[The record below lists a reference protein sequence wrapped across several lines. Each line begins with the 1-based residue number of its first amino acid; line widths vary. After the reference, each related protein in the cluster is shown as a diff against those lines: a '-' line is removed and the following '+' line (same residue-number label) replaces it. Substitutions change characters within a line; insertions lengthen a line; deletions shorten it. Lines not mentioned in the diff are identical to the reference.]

1 MSYSL
6 TVESTNSLTSSWMKL
21 QHLRWDYI
29 FVLPCWLEAW
39 WREFGSGA
47 EQHLCAVRQKDTV
60 IGIAPL
66 LLKDRHASFIGSAD
80 VSDYLDFVVAPGREQ
95 HFFDV
100 LLDSLV
106 QKGISC
112 LDLKCLRPEST
123 TVAELVTIARNR
135 GYQVSCDP
143 EDVSVELDLPASW
156 EGYLEM
162 LTAQQRREVRRKLRR
177 LWEAGN
183 VDYCVVDDSEA
194 VAYLIDIF
202 LKMFR
207 DSKEVKAR
215 FMTPQME
222 SFFRFMAKSMAEA
235 GLLRFGVLQLNASP
249 MAAVMYFDYQD
260 KVYLYN
266 SGYDPQYS
274 SLSVGLLCKV
284 LCIKDSIQR
293 QRKRFDF
300 MKGAE
305 VYKYRLGGKEIPI
318 YSCQIVLR

>member
-6 TVESTNSLTSSWMKL
+6 TVESTDSLTSSWIKL

-47 EQHLCAVRQKDTV
+47 EQHLCAVRQKETV

-66 LLKDRHASFIGSAD
+66 LLKDRRASFIGSAD
-80 VSDYLDFVVAPGREQ
+80 VSDYLDFVVAPGRAQ

-100 LLDSLV
+100 LLDNLG

-112 LDLKCLRPEST
+112 LDLNCLRPEST

-135 GYQVSCDP
+135 GYEVSCDL

-156 EGYLEM
+156 EEYLEM

-194 VAYLIDIF
+194 VPYLIDIF

-207 DSKEVKAR
+207 DSKEGKAS
-215 FMTPQME
+215 FMTAQME
-222 SFFRFMAKSMAEA
+222 SFFRFTAKTMAEA
-235 GLLRFGVLQLNASP
+235 GLLRFGILQLNASP
-249 MAAVMYFDYQD
+249 VAAVMYFDYQD

-266 SGYDPQYS
+266 SGYDPRYS